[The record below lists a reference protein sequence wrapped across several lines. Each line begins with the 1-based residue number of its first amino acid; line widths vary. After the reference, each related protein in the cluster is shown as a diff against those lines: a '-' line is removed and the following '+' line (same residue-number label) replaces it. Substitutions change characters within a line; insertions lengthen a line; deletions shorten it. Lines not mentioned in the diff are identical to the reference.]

1 MMQRSQRTFIVF
13 FLLLFVATAA
23 LIAFL
28 LGTSYV
34 EKQHQA
40 EINASNV
47 VRVLE
52 ARLEATLRRSQATLE
67 ELARTTPPAIM
78 SLDVRA
84 QHALAIQREL
94 ALRASHFP
102 EIVGL
107 RLIDTHGNVLYAS
120 DFLLPEASVRDRSY
134 YKLLQQHPQQSLFF
148 SEVSI
153 GRLSHTRQLYI
164 AVPIRDTRGGFA
176 GVAMAPLDIA
186 YFQKLFAAVDL
197 GPHGVITFRR
207 SDDGRLVLRLPE
219 QPDTVNRSLNYNPM
233 QQRIDAGDALGTLR
247 YHSDVDHV
255 ERVYAFRRI
264 GDYPF
269 YLGAGIAS
277 RDFLAPWYAT
287 LLGTVGVS
295 LMVLLALGLLLY
307 RLQRSEVRQQDAT
320 ADLQAS
326 EDRFQLLINSVGEG
340 ICGMDHDGRCI
351 FSNPAAR
358 RLLAYQEDPAWLR
371 VDLLSLIHQHLP
383 DGQFLPAEDCPIRQ
397 ALRQGHSAH
406 AEDDVFTRA
415 DGTLLAVRY
424 DAYPLVKD
432 GRDIGAVLL
441 FQDIGEGKRQ
451 QQQIAFLAHHDV
463 LTGLPNRMLAE
474 EHFCQLASLTQ
485 RQGGML
491 AMLFLDL
498 DGFKT
503 INDSLGHDVGDEMLQ
518 AVARRLSS
526 LLRDHD
532 TACRLGGD
540 EFLLLLPGIAGVDA
554 LLPLIGRIL
563 HGLEAPFTLRSHQL
577 STSASIGVAL
587 YPVDGDD
594 FTTLMKKADTAMYH
608 AKDAGRNT
616 CRLFDAAMHVEAQEM
631 LRLRSQFL
639 TALESG
645 QFVLHYQPQLR
656 LGDERVLGV
665 EALVRWQDGDTLI
678 PPAQFIPMAESS
690 GLIVPLGEW
699 VLHEACR
706 QAISWQSCYDH
717 PVVVAVNLSAVQ
729 FKRGNLEQAVASAL
743 AGSGLAPHLLE
754 LELTESTLLHQTEA
768 VLSTLHRLSQLGVR
782 LAIDDFGTG
791 YSSLAYLKRLAV
803 NTLKIDQSFIR
814 NLAFDPDDAN
824 IVCAIIEM
832 AHKLQL
838 YTLAEGVESRQI
850 ADLLLQ
856 MGCDQVQG
864 YYYSRPVPIDQL
876 QAYLRSRQA
885 STQAQPG
892 GR

>member
-1 MMQRSQRTFIVF
+1 MKQHAQRMFIVF
-13 FLLLFVATAA
+13 FLLLFLGTAA

-28 LGTSYV
+28 LGVAYQ
-34 EKQHQA
+34 EKQRQA
-40 EINASNV
+40 EVNARNV
-47 VRVLE
+47 VEALE

-67 ELARTTPPAIM
+67 ELARTTSPAVM
-78 SLDVRA
+78 SLAVRNEHGSA
-84 QHALAIQREL
+84 MQRDL

-107 RLIDTHGNVLYAS
+107 RLIDAQGNVLYAS
-120 DFLLPEASVRDRSY
+120 DHALPNASVRDRSY
-134 YKLLQQHPQQSLFF
+134 YIALRQNPQIPLFF
-148 SEVSI
+148 SEVTI
-153 GRLSHTRQLYI
+153 GRLNRTRQLYM
-164 AVPIRDTRGGFA
+164 AVPMRNPLGEFA
-176 GVAMAPLDIA
+176 GIAMAPLDIA
-186 YFQKLFAAVDL
+186 YFQKLFASIDL
-197 GPHGVITFRR
+197 GPHGVLTFRR
-207 SDDGRLVLRLPE
+207 SDDGRLVLRMPAVVG
-219 QPDTVNRSLNYNPM
+219 TVNQSLQTNQM
-233 QQRIDAGDALGTLR
+233 FQHVTSGEQSGLLR
-247 YHSDVDHV
+247 YSSSMDQVD
-255 ERVYAFRRI
+255 RVYAFKRV
-264 GDYPF
+264 GEFPF

-277 RDFLAPWYAT
+277 MDFLAQWHAT
-287 LLGTVGVS
+287 LLGTVVVS
-295 LMVLLALGLLLY
+295 LLVLLVLGWLLY

-358 RLLAYQEDPAWLR
+358 RLLAYQEDPAVLK

-474 EHFCQLASLTQ
+474 EHFCQLVSLAQ

-518 AVARRLSS
+518 AVAQRLRT
-526 LLRDHD
+526 LLREHD

-540 EFLLLLPGIAGVDA
+540 EFLLLLPGIASVDV
-554 LLPLIGRIL
+554 LLPLVGRIL

-616 CRLFDAAMHVEAQEM
+616 CRLFDGAMHVEAQEM

-665 EALVRWQDGDTLI
+665 EALVRWQDGETLI

-706 QAISWQSCYDH
+706 QAVSWQSCYDS

-838 YTLAEGVESRQI
+838 HTLAEGVESRQV

-864 YYYSRPVPIDQL
+864 YYFSRPVPIDQL
-876 QAYLRSRQA
+876 QHYLRSRQA
-885 STQAQPG
+885 SAQA
-892 GR
+892 